1 MQKFLATCRYL
12 LVLPVLGCVFM
23 TAGVMVMGVG
33 RMITGVQR
41 FMEKG
46 FTPKASKEL
55 SLAVIEIIDLFLVG
69 TVSYIAAV
77 GLYNLFI
84 SKTEINL
91 PIKLTIKSLNDLENK
106 IIGVI
111 IAALAVAFIGQAAGG
126 DNPEVLLQYG
136 GGIAVV
142 IAALTY
148 FLSGNFGSKKK
159 GGEKEGAE
167 DQEN

>member
-1 MQKFLATCRYL
+1 MKNFLAKCRYL

-33 RMITGVQR
+33 RMITGVDR
-41 FMEKG
+41 YIKKG

-55 SLAVIEIIDLFLVG
+55 SLSVIEIIDLFLVG
-69 TVSYIAAV
+69 TVSYIAAI

-91 PIKLTIKSLNDLENK
+91 PIKLTINNLNDLENK

-111 IAALAVAFIGQAAGG
+111 IAALAVAFLGQAAGG

-136 GGIAVV
+136 GGIAFV

-148 FLSGNFGSKKK
+148 FLSGNFGSKKTRQEK
-159 GGEKEGAE
+159 QSGEDEKK
-167 DQEN
+167 